1 MLRDTTGD
9 ACGTVIGFV
18 VNQAPEPRRPL
29 RPRRGRARGVQLHIL
44 QHLDEAVR
52 CDLVMGPEGPA
63 LPNAREPGGFIKY
76 VAVGGYRRF

>member
-1 MLRDTTGD
+1 
-9 ACGTVIGFV
+9 
-18 VNQAPEPRRPL
+18 
-29 RPRRGRARGVQLHIL
+29 VQLHIL